1 MYWYTGISMGVTP
14 DGKDVSFRAVTIIS
28 AISCPVMVTR
38 LIAESPPT
46 FTVWQP
52 SGPAPRGKGVDDGA
66 GRGSSALPEPSVG
79 AGAGVGEDVRVGVGE
94 EVSVGVGE
102 EVSVGV
108 GEDVSVGVGEDVSV
122 GVGVGEVVGTVVS
135 GGATT
140 VTYPERLRVLTIV
153 KFWTVR
159 FTVYVPGA
167 TYT

>member
-1 MYWYTGISMGVTP
+1 MGDTP

-28 AISCPVMVTR
+28 VISCPVTVTR

-79 AGAGVGEDVRVGVGE
+79 AGAGVVEEVRVGVGE
-94 EVSVGVGE
+94 EVM
-102 EVSVGV
+102 VGV
-108 GEDVSVGVGEDVSV
+108 GEDVGVGVGEDVSV

-140 VTYPERLRVLTIV
+140 VTYPERLRVLTTV
-153 KFWTVR
+153 RFWTVR